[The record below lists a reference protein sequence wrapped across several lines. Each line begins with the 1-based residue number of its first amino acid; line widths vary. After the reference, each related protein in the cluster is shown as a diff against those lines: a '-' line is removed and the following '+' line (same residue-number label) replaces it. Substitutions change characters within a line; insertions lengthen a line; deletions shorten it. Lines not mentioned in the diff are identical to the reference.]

1 MKESRGMLQDKE
13 AQPIIKNESTRSS
26 NHDGVWCTYYKKPH
40 HTKETLGRNGGFK
53 GGQQRGQAH
62 LTHAEGHPYE
72 NSNLSSSETEGFN
85 KEEIERLGNLLNSL
99 EKTNGS
105 CSFVQ
110 SDKFPTYALSASNT
124 LHNDSCVIDSGV
136 TNHMTYS
143 S

>member
-40 HTKETLGRNGGFK
+40 HTKETCWKLHGKPQGVGRNGGFK
-53 GGQQRGQAH
+53 GGQQRREAH

-99 EKTNGS
+99 KKQMDPVHLYNQT
-105 CSFVQ
+105 SFLLMPLVPQ
-110 SDKFPTYALSASNT
+110 THSTMILAS
-124 LHNDSCVIDSGV
+124 
-136 TNHMTYS
+136 
-143 S
+143 